1 MRIRCGDQ
9 WEITRHWKYQMISS
23 SPLPLLTWIQI
34 TLPKLFLFSSW
45 GWGVDW
51 VTEIVTELSVM
62 LWPWSCVPS
71 DCAALSVLV
80 GAQIPKHWS
89 LSPSEAGEAAHSGP
103 GWQRLAAD
111 THTDTGQGCSHL
123 GGPRPHPVVT
133 LSLLWWDRETTLSVG
148 QCQTEASKY
157 SYSVMPTVDLW
168 LQSFSL
174 SLILS
179 LIRSHGTTMTID
191 NNRRTCNTWPQRKRA
206 LFTYVFL
213 RMKSMTSI
221 SFE

>member
-1 MRIRCGDQ
+1 MV
-9 WEITRHWKYQMISS
+9 SS

-51 VTEIVTELSVM
+51 VTENVTVLSLSV
-62 LWPWSCVPS
+62 LWSWSCVPS

-133 LSLLWWDRETTLSVG
+133 LSLLWWDSLSPDRETTLSVG

>member
-1 MRIRCGDQ
+1 MV
-9 WEITRHWKYQMISS
+9 SS
-23 SPLPLLTWIQI
+23 SPLPLSTWIQI
-34 TLPKLFLFSSW
+34 ALPKLSLFSSW

-51 VTEIVTELSVM
+51 VTEIVTVLSHSESVM
-62 LWPWSCVPS
+62 TLVMCSQWLCCS
-71 DCAALSVLV
+71 LSVLV

-89 LSPSEAGEAAHSGP
+89 LSPSEAGEAAQCCP

-133 LSLLWWDRETTLSVG
+133 LSLLWWDSLSPDRETTLTVG